1 MSLASALLDLLLEAF
16 NNVEVAKNVALASTT
31 FFVYDMLI
39 TLGPEVRYVWSAK
52 WGYGRVAFHF
62 NRIWS
67 ILVLG
72 IYLPM
77 IFGYD
82 VPIPRLVFTFGSND
96 LYSSFDTRCRQ
107 VILFYGYGVV
117 LLIFNTSIVMSLRAW
132 ILYDRNPF
140 VAAGLALCC
149 LGGATAC
156 IAILHLD
163 TARATYIPNIMPDL
177 ITGCLTILP
186 KRITLVPY
194 LIGLSLDTAIFLAT
208 WYRTWKLNRNGI
220 RIPLI
225 SCLMRDGLFYYVF
238 NCASLLISIG
248 LGMNSKINNV
258 AVGSGYII
266 AIHSTLCSRILLSLR
281 VFNAESNVFTGSSG
295 KTGSST
301 LHDAHWGV
309 PRDRSYYGLRKNTSD
324 RDSEMQGPPVELK
337 ELSRI

>member
-132 ILYDRNPF
+132 ILYDRNQ
-140 VAAGLALCC
+140 
-149 LGGATAC
+149 
-156 IAILHLD
+156 
-163 TARATYIPNIMPDL
+163 R
-177 ITGCLTILP
+177 
-186 KRITLVPY
+186 
-194 LIGLSLDTAIFLAT
+194 S
-208 WYRTWKLNRNGI
+208 
-220 RIPLI
+220 
-225 SCLMRDGLFYYVF
+225 GLFYYVF

-258 AVGSGYII
+258 AVGSG
-266 AIHSTLCSRILLSLR
+266 
-281 VFNAESNVFTGSSG
+281 
-295 KTGSST
+295 
-301 LHDAHWGV
+301 
-309 PRDRSYYGLRKNTSD
+309 
-324 RDSEMQGPPVELK
+324 
-337 ELSRI
+337 